1 MTKSS
6 ESRDNHAFIEG
17 VLYWWKVHCSK
28 FPAACAKAGES
39 SSPSHLP
46 RRLLHAQVHVRRS
59 GNYRVCGLHPDYY
72 HAPQQ
77 QTQSR
82 LSSVAR
88 SLVRGACVWR
98 LWTDCSA
105 AAVVWS
111 CDRGG
116 HIHAHTPFAHSL
128 QRADVVAGGCIRIG
142 MQSAERV
149 APAARAGIVVG
160 VSSSVVRVAHLLT
173 YS

>member
-1 MTKSS
+1 M
-6 ESRDNHAFIEG
+6 
-17 VLYWWKVHCSK
+17 LYWWKVGPLQQVSGIVGRGS
-28 FPAACAKAGES
+28 AN
-39 SSPSHLP
+39 HL
-46 RRLLHAQVHVRRS
+46 RLHAHHGGGRARLLHAQGHVWRS
-59 GNYRVCGLHPDYY
+59 GDYRVCGLHLDCYY
-72 HAPQQ
+72 APQQ
-77 QTQSR
+77 QAQSW
-82 LSSVAR
+82 LSSAAR
-88 SLVRGACVWR
+88 LLVRGACVWR

-149 APAARAGIVVG
+149 APAACAGIVVG
-160 VSSSVVRVAHLLT
+160 VSSCGVRFAALLT
-173 YS
+173 